1 MILTQ
6 CICKHLQGL
15 RMTPL
20 AWHAYSGNYSII
32 KLLLDNGANINA
44 DFNARQGE
52 DLKYTAMDVA
62 EGLIGKQA
70 DEQDNEDKFM
80 RSFMEIKNRGGLKY
94 SEL

>member
-1 MILTQ
+1 
-6 CICKHLQGL
+6 
-15 RMTPL
+15 MTSK
-20 AWHAYSGNYSII
+20 ACNIRYYSLYIWCNYSII